1 MCILVGV
8 EYILVLLVLH
18 HANGGLC
25 LIFLPLAHMKDS
37 DDSLWPVPV
46 EDEDASQ
53 TPPTTMPPQKYTETP
68 PPLKV
73 SDITPP
79 QNDPVGAITE
89 GEE

>member
-18 HANGGLC
+18 HANGDLC
-25 LIFLPLAHMKDS
+25 LILPLADMKDS

-46 EDEDASQ
+46 ENEDASQ
-53 TPPTTMPPQKYTETP
+53 TQPTTKPPPKYTETP

-79 QNDPVGAITE
+79 QNDPVGAITK